1 MRKIG
6 PSPAGCGKNRAILC
20 RRTRLWGRHSVRPPP
35 RLHPT
40 DEVRGGPGLA
50 RFSLAM
56 GSPARMCWGRTPPA
70 RKLITGSIAS
80 VARRDL
86 RPGITASPLNSRESP
101 RTRVGWATGRDWWKR
116 QVSNV
121 SQSADIPVAGEIPSG
136 CEGLRFEFCCRRGLV
151 EAAGVEPA
159 SEIVVSQETP
169 CSVQFQSFAPDA

>member
-6 PSPAGCGKNRAILC
+6 PSPSGCGENRAILRC
-20 RRTRLWGRHSVRPPP
+20 HPRQWGRHSVRPPP
-35 RLHPT
+35 RL
-40 DEVRGGPGLA
+40 A
-50 RFSLAM
+50 RFSLT
-56 GSPARMCWGRTPPA
+56 TPPA

-86 RPGITASPLNSRESP
+86 RPGITASPLNSREGP

-121 SQSADIPVAGEIPSG
+121 SQSAGIPVAGEIPSG

>member
-1 MRKIG
+1 MNIGNLRATNDAEMRKIG
-6 PSPAGCGKNRAILC
+6 PSPSGCGENRAILRC
-20 RRTRLWGRHSVRPPP
+20 HPRQWGRHSVRPPP
-35 RLHPT
+35 RL
-40 DEVRGGPGLA
+40 A
-50 RFSLAM
+50 RFSLT
-56 GSPARMCWGRTPPA
+56 TPPA

-86 RPGITASPLNSRESP
+86 RPGITASPLNSREGP

-121 SQSADIPVAGEIPSG
+121 SQSAGIPVAGEIPSG